1 VKKYRNPNIPKPT
14 PGANEGDGMVKI
26 PRQPRRVNADQDRY
40 GRPLTPT
47 PTKANTKEVYNP
59 KTRVTTLVNKKTG
72 KTFAASM
79 PGPKFRPGVKKGGR

>member
-1 VKKYRNPNIPKPT
+1 MKKYLNPNIPKPK
-14 PGANEGDGMVKI
+14 PGANEGDGTVKI
-26 PRQPRRVNADQDRY
+26 PRRVTADQDRY
-40 GRPLTPT
+40 GRPLNPT

-72 KTFAASM
+72 KSFAASM